1 MQTTTDPVL
10 RLNIGWADNISD
22 SRMDDG
28 FCWTVTVDE
37 VIEIGKFVVDV
48 DKEMVEEVV
57 AESIGGGLPLNN

>member
-1 MQTTTDPVL
+1 
-10 RLNIGWADNISD
+10 
-22 SRMDDG
+22 MDDG

-37 VIEIGKFVVDV
+37 GIEIGKFVVDV